1 MKGDLKDRLQQLQRT
16 GEIKTGRQLAEVLNT
31 AVEDRLFPGEGRE
44 AETPFG
50 RCYMRELS
58 FPLDYRHGNGNLAGF
73 LTCTG
78 KPLALPARDNN
89 LRSFKPE
96 KSVFLDI
103 ETTGLTGGTGT
114 WAFLIGLG
122 WLEEDS
128 FLLRQYF
135 LRQPAEERSILSQV
149 AELTDQYPIMITFN
163 GKMFDLPLI
172 QTRQLLTGIRQT
184 VPEIHLDLL
193 QCSRALWKRRLA
205 SRSLRSIEENLLGL
219 RRYDDIPGAEIP
231 EVYFDYL
238 RRGKTARLKQ
248 VFHHNVLDILSMV
261 TLLERIACLGAGQN
275 IEHPGE
281 ALALGR
287 LCLEEGR
294 ATDGITFLRQAA
306 SGKGI
311 AATEAA
317 LDLALYHK
325 RKGNWNEALA
335 IWFQLAEKEDP
346 NPLAMIELAKHL
358 EHREKDFSAALD
370 LTEGVLTIIT
380 QAPDHYTNYHL
391 KPETIRHRQARLKK
405 RLGEQDYIKH

>member
-1 MKGDLKDRLQQLQRT
+1 MKGDLKDRLRQLQRT

-89 LRSFKPE
+89 LSSFKPE

-294 ATDGITFLRQAA
+294 ATDGINFLRQAA

-311 AATEAA
+311 VATEAS

-335 IWFQLAEKEDP
+335 IWFQLAEKEEP
-346 NPLAMIELAKHL
+346 NPLAMIELAKYL